1 MNFTYNTYIK
11 VFINY
16 SYMSEIPSSFTREQ
30 LALHTAGELLPQSA
44 AILKEDIESGRIVL
58 KTVESAVG
66 ILDEK
71 PE

>member
-1 MNFTYNTYIK
+1 
-11 VFINY
+11 
-16 SYMSEIPSSFTREQ
+16 MSEIPSSFTREQ
-30 LALHTAGELLPQSA
+30 LALHAAGELLPQSA